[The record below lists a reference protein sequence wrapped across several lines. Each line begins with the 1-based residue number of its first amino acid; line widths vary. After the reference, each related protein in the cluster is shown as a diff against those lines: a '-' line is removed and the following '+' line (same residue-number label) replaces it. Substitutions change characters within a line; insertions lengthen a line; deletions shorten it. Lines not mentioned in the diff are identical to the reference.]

1 MPQHARQLLRFGPFE
16 VDLKA
21 GELSKDGRKRRL
33 QEKPF
38 RVFEALLER
47 PGDVVTREEL
57 RQRLWPSDTF
67 VDFDNGLNNSVNKLR
82 TALGDAA
89 SAPLFV
95 ETVGRRGYRFIG
107 AIQPPDEP
115 VRLVEAEPRS
125 IPRRSWRVAVIGTVA
140 AAIVVT
146 TVLVRSSRESSATVP
161 TVASLAVLPLQSL
174 SDDPEQE
181 YFSDGMSDAL
191 ITHLAGI
198 RALRV
203 ISRQSTIRLKKSN
216 KPMPELGRE
225 LGVDAIVEGTVLR
238 TGNRVR
244 ISAQLVHAPTD
255 RHLWS
260 QEYERDL
267 SDVIELQAE
276 IARAVARE
284 IHVAL
289 RPEEALRFE
298 SNAKVA
304 PAAYHAYLRGRYL
317 WNRRTEEGLRRSLD
331 YFAQAIALDPKFA
344 VVHAAMAETYG
355 PLGYMGFVR
364 PDESTPRMKAAALKA
379 IELDPNLAEGWTA
392 LGACAAFHEWE
403 WAAAE
408 KYFKRALE
416 ANPNYATTYMWYGL
430 LLENT
435 GRQDENVAMRRRALT
450 LNPLSPAAGAALGSA
465 LAHAG
470 RLPDAVRQ
478 LRSVLELE
486 PAFGQAHSFLGL
498 AHLMSA
504 GVHDAIAEF
513 ELAGRDGSLGHAYAS
528 VGRTAE
534 ARSVLS
540 ELRAASA
547 ERYVSPYE
555 FALVLAG
562 LGDKSGALD
571 WLERAYQTRAI
582 KLSMVKIDPRFKPLH
597 QETRF
602 RALLSRMN
610 LGSRVTARA
619 GGSCRPAC

>member
-1 MPQHARQLLRFGPFE
+1 MPQHVRQVLRFSSFE

-21 GELSKDGRKRRL
+21 GELRKEGRRRRL

-38 RVFEALLER
+38 RVLEALLEH

-67 VDFDNGLNNSVNKLR
+67 VDFDNGLNNSVNKVR
-82 TALGDAA
+82 TALGDSA
-89 SAPLFV
+89 SAPLFI
-95 ETVGRRGYRFIG
+95 ETVGRRGYRFVG
-107 AIQPPDEP
+107 TIQLPDEP
-115 VRLVEAEPRS
+115 VGPVSLDLVETSVGESQPLSRDHS
-125 IPRRSWRVAVIGTVA
+125 RWRIAVIGSVA
-140 AAIVVT
+140 AAILVT
-146 TVLVRSSRESSATVP
+146 TALVRSSRESSATVP
-161 TVASLAVLPLQSL
+161 TVSSLAVLPLQSL
-174 SDDPEQE
+174 SDDAEQE
-181 YFSDGMSDAL
+181 YFSDGMTDAL

-203 ISRQSTIRLKKSN
+203 ISRQSTIRLKKTD
-216 KPMPELGRE
+216 KPMPEIGRE

-244 ISAQLVHAPTD
+244 ITAQLVHAPTD

-267 SDVIELQAE
+267 SDVIQLQSD

-289 RPEEALRFE
+289 RPEEASRLD
-298 SNAKVA
+298 SIAKVA
-304 PAAYHAYLRGRYL
+304 PAAYDAYLRGRYL

-331 YFAQAIALDPKFA
+331 YFAQAVALDPKFA
-344 VVHAAMAETYG
+344 AAHASMAETYG
-355 PLGYMGFVR
+355 PLGYMGFV
-364 PDESTPRMKAAALKA
+364 PPHESTPQMKAAALKA
-379 IELDPNLAEGWTA
+379 LELDQNLAEGWTA

-435 GRQDENVAMRRRALT
+435 GRQDENLAMRRRAIA

-470 RLPDAVRQ
+470 RLPEAVRQ

-486 PAFGQAHSFLGL
+486 PTFGQAHSFLGL
-498 AHLMSA
+498 AHLMS
-504 GVHDAIAEF
+504 GTVNEAIAEF
-513 ELAGRDGSLGHAYAS
+513 ELVARDGSLGHAYAS
-528 VGRTAE
+528 AGRTAE
-534 ARSVLS
+534 ARAVLT
-540 ELRAASA
+540 ELREASR

-555 FALVLAG
+555 FALVLIG
-562 LGDKSGALD
+562 LGDRNGALD
-571 WLERAYQTRAI
+571 WLERAYDTRAV
-582 KLSMVKIDPRFKPLH
+582 KLSIVKIDPRFKALQ
-597 QETRF
+597 QEARF

-610 LGSRVTARA
+610 LG
-619 GGSCRPAC
+619 